1 MPSLSAETAQQMA
14 EEYDFTEEK
23 LGYVAE
29 LLSEEY
35 AELWGDVP
43 SPGDIIFFDWAH
55 NGSAVY
61 PTEGNAN
68 DTVM

>member
-35 AELWGDVP
+35 AELWGEMFLHRGTL
-43 SPGDIIFFDWAH
+43 SF
-55 NGSAVY
+55 S
-61 PTEGNAN
+61 TM
-68 DTVM
+68 TTT